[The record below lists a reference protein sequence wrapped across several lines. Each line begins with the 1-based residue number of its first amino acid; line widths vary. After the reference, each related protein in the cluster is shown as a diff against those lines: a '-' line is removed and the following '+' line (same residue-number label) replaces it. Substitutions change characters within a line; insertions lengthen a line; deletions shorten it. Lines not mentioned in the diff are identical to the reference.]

1 MGQEISKSSKLIET
15 NFVAKTY
22 FDISKREEL
31 SEFVVR
37 KKASMP
43 DAFV

>member
-22 FDISKREEL
+22 FDIDTNNLTYQKL
-31 SEFVVR
+31 
-37 KKASMP
+37 KK
-43 DAFV
+43 